1 MRLVRSAT
9 FVAAVAAASAAVLV
23 GAPLPAAGATAAA
36 PALPQHLRDTGLYV
50 AGSTTTVRADV
61 LAVTPL
67 YPLWSDGAAKQRWL
81 SLPPGTFIDAS
92 RPDAW
97 VFPPGTRLWKEFAH
111 GGRRVETRYI
121 ERRAD
126 GRWRYAAYV
135 WNEDGSDAVLA
146 PATGLPA
153 LAVAQAPGGRYA
165 VPSRN
170 DCLAC
175 HESAATPVL
184 GVSAVQLAAVHDA
197 AAVEP
202 RGPDLNALL
211 QRGWLRRLPQTL
223 LAQPPRLAAASASE
237 RAALGYLHANCGHC
251 HNDNGAPAPVPL
263 VLAQRVGDAA
273 ASRARVLASTVG
285 ATSRFRS
292 AALPGL
298 TQIVAPGRP
307 ASSLLVARMR
317 SRHAVLQMPPLGTAL
332 PDPEGLALV
341 ERWIANDL
349 SPTHDLSTTK
359 ELAP

>member
-1 MRLVRSAT
+1 MRLIRSVS
-9 FVAAVAAASAAVLV
+9 FIAAVAAASAAVLV
-23 GAPLPAAGATAAA
+23 GVPLPAAGATAAA

-50 AGSTTTVRADV
+50 AGSSTTVRADV
-61 LAVTPL
+61 FAYTPR
-67 YPLWSDGAAKQRWL
+67 YALWSDGAAKQRWM

-146 PATGLPA
+146 PAAGLPA

-165 VPSRN
+165 VPSRD

-175 HESAATPVL
+175 HQSAATPVL
-184 GVSAVQLAAVHDA
+184 GVSAVQLAAGHDA

-202 RGPDLNALL
+202 RGPDLSTLL
-211 QRGWLRRLPQTL
+211 QRGWLRRLPPTL
-223 LAQPPRLAAASASE
+223 PTHLAAVSASE

-273 ASRARVLASTVG
+273 ASRRRVLATTVG
-285 ATSRFRS
+285 APARFRS

-298 TQIVAPGRP
+298 AQIVAPGRP
-307 ASSLLVARMR
+307 ESSLLVARMR
-317 SRHAVLQMPPLGTAL
+317 SRHAALQMPPLGTCL
-332 PDPEGLALV
+332 LYT
-341 ERWIANDL
+341 
-349 SPTHDLSTTK
+349 SPSPRD
-359 ELAP
+359 